1 MAGIVEGL
9 MSAARARAVWLGA
22 AMSGG
27 SPHKM
32 DGTQVSID
40 ALDLIII
47 WAIYCVVEA
56 VIFLLRNKDI
66 DSRDAQE

>member
-1 MAGIVEGL
+1 
-9 MSAARARAVWLGA
+9 
-22 AMSGG
+22 MSGG